1 MREIIVTAFI
11 SLDGVMEAPG
21 GEPGYRN
28 SGWTFHDIE
37 FLPEAYAIKGEEQQQ
52 AGALL
57 LGRHSYTA
65 FAPVWPKMAEF
76 ARYNQLPRYVVST
89 TLDTDD
95 KQWPAT
101 ILRSTEDVAQ
111 LKQTEGDPLLV
122 HGSATLVHSL
132 IDANLVDKYH
142 LLIFPKLLGAGKRL
156 FPTSD
161 VAAKNL
167 TLVESET
174 YANGI
179 IKAVYHKA

>member
-1 MREIIVTAFI
+1 
-11 SLDGVMEAPG
+11 
-21 GEPGYRN
+21 
-28 SGWTFHDIE
+28 
-37 FLPEAYAIKGEEQQQ
+37 
-52 AGALL
+52 
-57 LGRHSYTA
+57 
-65 FAPVWPKMAEF
+65 MAEF
-76 ARYNQLPRYVVST
+76 SRYNQLPRYVVST
-89 TLDTDD
+89 TLNTDD
-95 KQWPAT
+95 QQWPAT

-111 LKQTEGDPLLV
+111 LKQTEGDPLLIR
-122 HGSATLVHSL
+122 GSATLVHSL